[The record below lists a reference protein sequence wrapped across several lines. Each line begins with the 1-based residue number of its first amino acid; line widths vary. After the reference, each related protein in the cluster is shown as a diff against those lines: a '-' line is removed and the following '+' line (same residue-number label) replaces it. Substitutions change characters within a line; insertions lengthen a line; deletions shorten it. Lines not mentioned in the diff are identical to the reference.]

1 MTPQVENTMNRATL
15 VVTASL
21 IFAAFAAPAHA
32 QVGWYGGVTGGVSS
46 AKVSGDRALDSSS
59 RNGMIAGAFASYN
72 FTGYSAIT
80 LEGNWASYG
89 GREVRLGGSGLPSE
103 PVDLSLS
110 QVELPLLLSAFRP
123 ISDAVRIGFSFGV
136 TMGFN
141 LSCKAQVGGDPETD
155 CADSELDVEASSVTF
170 AVPAGLGL
178 GYELANGSILML
190 DARYALGVSG
200 AFTTPLS
207 GVKNRAWQFTGK
219 WHFPLSR

>member
-1 MTPQVENTMNRATL
+1 MNRATL

-21 IFAAFAAPAHA
+21 VLSAFAAPAHA

-89 GREVRLGGSGLPSE
+89 GRDVRLGGAGLPSA

-110 QVELPLLLSAFRP
+110 QVEFPLLLSAFRP

-136 TMGFN
+136 TVGFN
-141 LSCKAQVGGDPETD
+141 LSCKTQVGGDSETD
-155 CADSELDVEASSVTF
+155 CSESALEVGASGANF

-178 GYELANGSILML
+178 GYELANGSVLML

-200 AFTTPLS
+200 AFDTPLS
-207 GVKNRAWQFTGK
+207 GVRNRAWQFTGK
-219 WHFPLSR
+219 WHFPLRR